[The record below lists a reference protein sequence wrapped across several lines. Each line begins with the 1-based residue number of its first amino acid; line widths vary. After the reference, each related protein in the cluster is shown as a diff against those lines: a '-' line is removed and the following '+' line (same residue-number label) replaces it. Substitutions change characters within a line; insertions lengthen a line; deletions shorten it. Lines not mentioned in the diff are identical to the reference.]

1 MIDRAGLEQRADGVA
16 QAWRTSLNGKDIGTV
31 LADFAEAE
39 LRSLAPAQAAGMREA
54 LEAVLSEIALT
65 GRLADLVDAALSQPQ
80 ADSVETR
87 GECELAAARTALRE
101 IESIGRKIT
110 DPRNTYGL
118 QMTNIASAA
127 LGARPTPSATVETA
141 HNLATG
147 ERDNEETDPTYFH
160 CSAGIAD
167 DPTASKEWNEGC
179 DFAMEQLCRFLG
191 VDPSS
196 VSWDAA
202 TETIDGDVQ
211 AVIGNILCAKFGED
225 WGPNDLPQEAASAGK
240 RGMIRDHKLA
250 QVKGWIDDPSDARA
264 VECAKGV
271 TDAIVLLER
280 HGIIDWVTEP
290 QAAQVSDE
298 DLLNWIENEASRGLT
313 EGDAREALTAIKWK
327 IKDGR

>member
-1 MIDRAGLEQRADGVA
+1 MSDHHKQCSAGNE
-16 QAWRTSLNGKDIGTV
+16 
-31 LADFAEAE
+31 
-39 LRSLAPAQAAGMREA
+39 REA
-54 LEAVLSEIALT
+54 LRPFAAVAAVDIGSDEADGDLFSPINDHNAPRLTVGDFRRAL
-65 GRLADLVDAALSQPQ
+65 AALSSPAKWQ
-80 ADSVETR
+80 
-87 GECELAAARTALRE
+87 
-101 IESIGRKIT
+101 
-110 DPRNTYGL
+110 
-118 QMTNIASAA
+118 
-127 LGARPTPSATVETA
+127 PSAGNV
-141 HNLATG
+141 
-147 ERDNEETDPTYFH
+147 
-160 CSAGIAD
+160 D

-202 TETIDGDVQ
+202 TETVDGDVQ
-211 AVIGNILCAKFGED
+211 AVIGNILRAKFGED
-225 WGPNDLPQEAASAGK
+225 WGPNDRPQAAAAAGK

-250 QVKGWIDDPSDARA
+250 LLKGWIDDPSDARA

-290 QAAQVSDE
+290 QAAEVSDKE
-298 DLLNWIENEASRGLT
+298 LLNWIENEASRGLT